1 MTTRPPMLLRPL
13 KVNSDIIQ
21 DHSDLGGARPEQISA
36 GSIGYFVLAAAGGRI
51 CIRCIGIIYV
61 A

>member
-1 MTTRPPMLLRPL
+1 MLLRPL